1 MLRRRSSV
9 VPPLFLGLL
18 LAAVPLG
25 TAREISIPLEQTEID
40 GAALGVQPGDV
51 ILLEAGRRQFLKID
65 RVVGSPQ
72 ACVTIRNHGG
82 LVTIANSDRYYG
94 IFVGRSRHFRI
105 TGTGSADFV
114 HGIHIGGTG
123 PHGSGL
129 MIAGL
134 SSDYELDHLHI
145 ARAGFAGMLLKT
157 DGADGTLLAHVNLH
171 HNYIHDTG
179 GEGLYLGET
188 QPTGQTLR
196 HVEIWNNVVARTGWE
211 ACQIAHGA
219 EDVRVHHN
227 VFYRAGLTGE
237 LWQDN
242 NFQLSANT
250 TCEFHHNLVIGAGS
264 HLVIAFGGLTKA
276 VHDNYFEGT
285 RTGPA
290 VSLADSNIAAI
301 ANTTFT
307 LENNFFRGV
316 QPVQPI
322 VLFTGEK
329 TVLRARGNRWEGS
342 NRFIRFQPVIDLSQS
357 VRLDRNENTAV
368 ARPRFVDEA
377 RDNFRLVP
385 GDPYQ
390 KLGFG
395 LLPQ

>member
-1 MLRRRSSV
+1 MSALFFRLALAFHLAGALI
-9 VPPLFLGLL
+9 PLAF
-18 LAAVPLG
+18 
-25 TAREISIPLEQTEID
+25 AREIPIPVEVVEID
-40 GAALGVQPGDV
+40 GAALGVKPGDV

-65 RVVGSPQ
+65 HVVGTPQ

-82 LVTIANSDRYYG
+82 IVGLRNTDRYYA
-94 IFVGRSRHFRI
+94 IFVAHSQYFRI
-105 TGTGSADFV
+105 TGTGDPRHP
-114 HGIHIGGTG
+114 HGIVLDGTG
-123 PHGSGL
+123 PHGSGV

-134 SSDYELDHLHI
+134 SSDYELDHLEI
-145 ARAGFAGMLLKT
+145 ARPGFAGLLLKT
-157 DGADGTLLAHVNLH
+157 DGADGTLLAHVSIH
-171 HNYIHDTG
+171 DNYIHDTG

-227 VFYRAGLTGE
+227 VFYRAGLKGD

-250 TCEFHHNLVIGAGS
+250 TCDFHHNLVCGAGS
-264 HLVIAFGGLTKA
+264 HLVIAFGGLKKTI
-276 VHDNYFEGT
+276 HDNYFEDT
-285 RTGPA
+285 ITGPA
-290 VSLADSNIAAI
+290 VSLADTNIPSLP
-301 ANTTFT
+301 NTEFV
-307 LENNFFRGV
+307 LARNFFRGV

-329 TVLRARGNRWEGS
+329 TVLRATDNVWEGA
-342 NRFIRFQPVIDLSQS
+342 NRFIRFQPIIDLSQV
-357 VRLDRNENTAV
+357 VRLDHNHPAPV
-368 ARPRFVDEA
+368 PRPRFVDA
-377 RDNFRLVP
+377 AHDDFRLAP
-385 GDPYQ
+385 DDPYR

-395 LLPQ
+395 LLSE